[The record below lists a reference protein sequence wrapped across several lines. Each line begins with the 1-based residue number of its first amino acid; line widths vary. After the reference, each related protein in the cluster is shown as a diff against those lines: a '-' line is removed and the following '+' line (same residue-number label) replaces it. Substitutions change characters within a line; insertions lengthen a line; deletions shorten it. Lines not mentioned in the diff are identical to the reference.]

1 MIFCLVNGILCD
13 LGVAARV
20 VNNHRLLVVQEAQG
34 RFQGHWGLPKGR
46 VDGGESPEDAVLREL
61 KEETG
66 LAGSVQGL
74 TGVRTTLRKST
85 PSVFLCYDVTVDN
98 TDAKADFNEISSV
111 RWISLNEI
119 AEFEWVSET
128 MRQLG
133 IEALTRPVS
142 MALRTNLTPRTYP
155 YAVYTSANA
164 VQGRHRE

>member
-1 MIFCLVNGILCD
+1 MNGILCD

-46 VDGGESPEDAVLREL
+46 VDGGESPERAVLREL

-66 LAGSVQGL
+66 LDGSVIGL
-74 TGVRTTLRKST
+74 TGVRTTIRNST
-85 PSVFLCYDVTVDN
+85 PSVFLCYDVTVESTN
-98 TDAKADFNEISSV
+98 AEADHAEISNV
-111 RWISLNEI
+111 RWVGLNDI
-119 AEFEWVSET
+119 AGLAWVSET

-142 MALRTNLTPRTYP
+142 MPVRRNLTPRTHP
-155 YAVYTSANA
+155 YAVYTTANA
-164 VQGRHRE
+164 VAGRQQG